1 MKKKGRSRAVNAERV
16 VDPKLLR
23 SAQEIVF
30 EPKPLKTFACQVCGS
45 EGATTQSEGLCWVCR
60 RLKISAWRDVEQPNL
75 FAE

>member
-1 MKKKGRSRAVNAERV
+1 MKKKERSRPVNEERV

-30 EPKPLKTFACQVCGS
+30 EPKLLKTFACQVCGS

>member
-1 MKKKGRSRAVNAERV
+1 MKKKGPSRPVNEERV
-16 VDPKLLR
+16 VDPRLLQP
-23 SAQEIVF
+23 AQEIVF

>member
-1 MKKKGRSRAVNAERV
+1 MKKKGRSRPVNEERV

-45 EGATTQSEGLCWVCR
+45 EGAHDAVRGSLLGLPAPQDQ
-60 RLKISAWRDVEQPNL
+60 RLA
-75 FAE
+75 